1 MAESCDVAII
11 GGGPAGSTAG
21 TLLKKYN
28 PNLNVM
34 ILEREK
40 FPREHIGESLLP
52 PTCTILN
59 EMGCWD
65 KIEAANFPIKIGAT
79 YRWGKN
85 PELWDFDFV
94 PVDKFKEEPRPA
106 KYEGLR
112 TATAFQ
118 VDRSIY
124 DTILLDHA
132 QEAGCHVRQETKVT
146 AIQHEGD
153 RVTGLELANAPTV
166 TAKHYVDASGNSG
179 ILRRAMGIQCDFH
192 PNLQN
197 IAIWDYWQNAEWAV
211 KIGVGGTRIQVRS
224 LPYGW
229 IWFIPMGPTRTSVG
243 LVIPVEY
250 YKDSGKKLPELYLQ
264 ALQEEKTLAKLL
276 KNATIESKL
285 QSTKDWSFLA
295 SRHFGENWYLI
306 GECAGFA
313 DPILSA
319 GVTLAHTA
327 GKQLAYTINE
337 IELGGNAEWLKSE
350 FGSRQRQRIE
360 THIRFGDYWYTAN
373 EQLKELKAFTSR
385 LADSVGLELD
395 PEKAWDWISRG
406 GFIDEEATVSLGGFT
421 LPSLKG
427 SKDFLTDLKFDSP
440 LETNNVFKLNLEGAT
455 TKKVAMYFDGR
466 VTETQCLVRGD
477 RVLPMTSAV
486 PLLLQILGKESA
498 MGRIHEALLAVGK
511 ANQHNE
517 YFVNKVLPQVS
528 PLMEAMV
535 RDGWL
540 IASRDPKQPT
550 ATLNKG
556 FTGFHLNKD
565 AGTT

>member
-1 MAESCDVAII
+1 
-11 GGGPAGSTAG
+11 
-21 TLLKKYN
+21 
-28 PNLNVM
+28 
-34 ILEREK
+34 
-40 FPREHIGESLLP
+40 
-52 PTCTILN
+52 
-59 EMGCWD
+59 MGCWD
-65 KIEAANFPIKIGAT
+65 KVEAANFPIKIGAT

-94 PVDKFKEEPRPA
+94 PVERFKEEPRPA

-132 QEAGCHVRQETKVT
+132 TELGCDVRQQTKVAT
-146 AIQHEGD
+146 IHHESD
-153 RVTGLELANAPTV
+153 RITGLELANGTTV

-179 ILRRAMGIQCDFH
+179 ILRRAMGIECDFH

-229 IWFIPMGPTRTSVG
+229 VWFIPMGPTRTSIG
-243 LVIPVEY
+243 LVIPVDY
-250 YKDSGKKLPELYLQ
+250 YKDSGKKAAELYLE
-264 ALQEEKTLAKLL
+264 ALKEETTIAALLA
-276 KNATIESKL
+276 NAKSEEKL

-295 SRHFGENWYLI
+295 DRNFGENWFLI

-319 GVTLAHTA
+319 GVTLAQTA

-337 IELGGNAEWLKSE
+337 IELGGNTEWLKTE
-350 FGSRQRQRIE
+350 FGRRQRQRIQ

-373 EQLKELKAFTSR
+373 EQLKDLKEFTSK
-385 LADSVGLELD
+385 LADAVGLELE

-427 SKDFLTDLKFDSP
+427 SKDFLTNLKFDSP
-440 LETNNVFKLNLEGAT
+440 LETNNVFKLNLGGAT

-466 VTETQCLVRGD
+466 VTEAECLVRGD
-477 RVLPMTSAV
+477 RVLPLTSAV
-486 PLLLQILGKESA
+486 PLLLQILSKESA
-498 MGRIHEALLAVGK
+498 MGRIHQALLAIGE

-517 YFVNKVLPQVS
+517 YFVTKVLPQVS
-528 PLMEAMV
+528 PLMEGMV

-556 FTGFHLNKD
+556 FSGFHVNKD
-565 AGTT
+565 TGA